1 MTHENNQNPDDLNW
15 MDIAREDAINDV
27 RHSGQRL
34 PFIAAAVSLLIIGG
48 GAVFAQTS
56 TEAPAQAEEISVVQT
71 SQTPSAVGDPV
82 ISALSTAAPS
92 AAATAIGATAIGSTT
107 ITPAVTPGGIPV
119 IPNVAPGVGGYDD
132 DEDDEDEDDDR
143 HGDDDDHEDHD
154 DEEDDD

>member
-34 PFIAAAVSLLIIGG
+34 PFIAAAVSLLIIGA

-56 TEAPAQAEEISVVQT
+56 NESPAQAEETSVTQT
-71 SQTPSAVGDPV
+71 SQTSSTVSDPAISSPSA
-82 ISALSTAAPS
+82 TTPS
-92 AAATAIGATAIGSTT
+92 
-107 ITPAVTPGGIPV
+107 GIPV
-119 IPNVAPGVGGYDD
+119 IPNVAPGVGGYDEDD
-132 DEDDEDEDDDR
+132 DEDDDDEYE
-143 HGDDDDHEDHD
+143 DDDDHEDEDHD

>member
-15 MDIAREDAINDV
+15 MEIAREDAINDV

-56 TEAPAQAEEISVVQT
+56 NESPAQAEETSVTQT
-71 SQTPSAVGDPV
+71 SQTSSTVSDPAISSPSA
-82 ISALSTAAPS
+82 TTPS
-92 AAATAIGATAIGSTT
+92 
-107 ITPAVTPGGIPV
+107 GIPV
-119 IPNVAPGVGGYDD
+119 IPNVAPGVGGYD
-132 DEDDEDEDDDR
+132 EDDDE
-143 HGDDDDHEDHD
+143 GDDDEYEDDDDHEDEDHD

>member
-15 MDIAREDAINDV
+15 MEISREDAINDV

-56 TEAPAQAEEISVVQT
+56 NETPAQAEEISVTQT
-71 SQTPSAVGDPV
+71 SQTSSTVSDPAV
-82 ISALSTAAPS
+82 SSPS
-92 AAATAIGATAIGSTT
+92 AAVPSVGGST
-107 ITPAVTPGGIPV
+107 ITPGGIPV

-132 DEDDEDEDDDR
+132 DDEDEDDD
-143 HGDDDDHEDHD
+143 DDYE
-154 DEEDDD
+154 EEDDDHDEDEDDD